1 MEWCQQG
8 VVNMLDTL
16 KELQKQKKIR
26 FCISVFMVT
35 LSAFVQ
41 VYIMQVFMEPSNLL
55 SGGFTGISLLIN
67 KILALVGINFPVS
80 VGIILLNA
88 PAAILCYKY
97 VSKRFTFLSC
107 LQFGL
112 VSLFLEIFTFEP
124 FIDDQT
130 LNVLFGGLLWGFSIS
145 LALRTGGSTGGTDFI
160 AQFVSNKIHKGIWDY
175 VFAFN
180 CCMLVIFGAIFG
192 WVHAG
197 YSIVFQFL
205 STKAIS
211 SLYQRYNQVTIE
223 FITSDPDSAIDA
235 FMAVVRHGMSVFE
248 GYGGYSQRKI
258 YSCKAVVSSYEV
270 HDAIE
275 NVRKV
280 DPKVIVNT
288 YHTANFYGNFYQKP
302 IE

>member
-1 MEWCQQG
+1 
-8 VVNMLDTL
+8 MLDTL

-26 FCISVFMVT
+26 FCISIFMVT

-175 VFAFN
+175 VFAYN
-180 CCMLVIFGAIFG
+180 MVKNRAYCIVPKINLVADVGVSG
-192 WVHAG
+192 VHHKQQIKSP
-197 YSIVFQFL
+197 YRVDED
-205 STKAIS
+205 IS
-211 SLYQRYNQVTIE
+211 REYDISNPPSTIE
-223 FITSDPDSAIDA
+223 PTSYD
-235 FMAVVRHGMSVFE
+235 E
-248 GYGGYSQRKI
+248 GHFYSYILKGLIRRKI
-258 YSCKAVVSSYEV
+258 IKFLG
-270 HDAIE
+270 I
-275 NVRKV
+275 
-280 DPKVIVNT
+280 
-288 YHTANFYGNFYQKP
+288 
-302 IE
+302 

>member
-1 MEWCQQG
+1 
-8 VVNMLDTL
+8 MLDTL

-160 AQFVSNKIHKGIWDY
+160 AQFVSNKIHKGI
-175 VFAFN
+175 
-180 CCMLVIFGAIFG
+180 
-192 WVHAG
+192 
-197 YSIVFQFL
+197 
-205 STKAIS
+205 
-211 SLYQRYNQVTIE
+211 
-223 FITSDPDSAIDA
+223 
-235 FMAVVRHGMSVFE
+235 
-248 GYGGYSQRKI
+248 
-258 YSCKAVVSSYEV
+258 
-270 HDAIE
+270 
-275 NVRKV
+275 
-280 DPKVIVNT
+280 
-288 YHTANFYGNFYQKP
+288 
-302 IE
+302 